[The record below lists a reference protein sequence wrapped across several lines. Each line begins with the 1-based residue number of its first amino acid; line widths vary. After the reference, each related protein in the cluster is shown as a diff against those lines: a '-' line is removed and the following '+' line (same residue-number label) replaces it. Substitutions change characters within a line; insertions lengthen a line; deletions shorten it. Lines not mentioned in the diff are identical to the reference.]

1 MRAAK
6 CRIFI
11 RFTRLH
17 LQATRVARHSLV
29 AHVAASP
36 AAEVLAAPVSSADP
50 LMLRALRGEA
60 VERPPVWMMRQAGR
74 YMKLQVYQ
82 ELVKKHPSFRERSE
96 NVDLSVEITLQP
108 WHAFK
113 PDGVVLF
120 SDILTP
126 LAGMNIPFDIGSGN
140 GPVIFEPI
148 RTMEQVKQVAKLIP
162 QESCAFVGESLKQ
175 GVRGR
180 CLQLGAAEL
189 AGSQHQS
196 AAAVKVAAAVGSSAA
211 VLGFVGAPFTLAT
224 YIVEG
229 GSSKNFA
236 HIKRLAFGQP
246 EVLHAL
252 LDKLADN
259 IADYCRYQADT
270 GAQVIQI
277 FDSWASELMPQDFD
291 VFSGPYINKVI
302 TSFRSTHPHVP
313 IILYISGGGGLLERM
328 AACRPDCISIDQSV
342 DIVDGIKRVGTG
354 FAVQGNMD
362 PGILF
367 GSRSTIEAR
376 VMDVIK
382 KARSQGVR
390 HVMNLGHGVLPGT
403 PEENVATYF
412 EVARTAHQRW

>member
-1 MRAAK
+1 MQTKAFSA
-6 CRIFI
+6 
-11 RFTRLH
+11 TRPSRMET
-17 LQATRVARHSLV
+17 ARVARKV
-29 AHVAASP
+29 TAQATASAP
-36 AAEVLAAPVSSADP
+36 ATPKASVSSGSDP

-74 YMKLQVYQ
+74 YMKVYQ
-82 ELVKKHPSFRERSE
+82 DLVKKHPSFRERSE

-148 RTMEQVKQVAKLIP
+148 RTLEQVKKVSKLIP
-162 QESCAFVGESLKQ
+162 EESCPFVGESLRQ
-175 GVRGR
+175 VR
-180 CLQLGAAEL
+180 E
-189 AGSQHQS
+189 
-196 AAAVKVAAAVGSSAA
+196 AVGSSAA

-259 IADYCRYQADT
+259 VADYCRYQADT

-291 VFSGPYINKVI
+291 VFAGPYIKKVI
-302 TSFRSTHPHVP
+302 NSFRATHPHVP

-328 AACRPDCISIDQSV
+328 AACNPDCVSIDQSV
-342 DIVDGIKRVGTG
+342 DIVDGIKRIGTG

-367 GSRSTIEAR
+367 GSKSTIEAR

>member
-1 MRAAK
+1 MQSFANRQCGRSIVRGFSSPQIAAQPRRDR
-6 CRIFI
+6 CL
-11 RFTRLH
+11 TASAAAE
-17 LQATRVARHSLV
+17 QPA
-29 AHVAASP
+29 VAAQEGG
-36 AAEVLAAPVSSADP
+36 AAAPSSNDP

-74 YMKLQVYQ
+74 YMKVYQ

-96 NVDLSVEITLQP
+96 KVELSVEITLQP

-126 LAGMNIPFDIGSGN
+126 LPGMNISFDIGQGT
-140 GPVIFEPI
+140 GPVIPEPI
-148 RTMEQVKQVAKLIP
+148 RTMEQVDKVTKLNAEATCP
-162 QESCAFVGESLKQ
+162 FVGESLKQ
-175 GVRGR
+175 VR
-180 CLQLGAAEL
+180 Q
-189 AGSQHQS
+189 
-196 AAAVKVAAAVGSSAA
+196 AVDGQAA

-229 GSSKNFA
+229 GSSKNF
-236 HIKRLAFGQP
+236 HNLKRMAFGSP

-252 LDKLADN
+252 LEKLADN
-259 IADYCRYQADT
+259 VADYCRYQADH
-270 GAQVIQI
+270 GAQVVQV
-277 FDSWASELMPQDFD
+277 FDSWASHLMPQDFE
-291 VFSGPYINKVI
+291 VFAAPYTKKVI
-302 TSFRSTHPHVP
+302 DSFRSTHPHVP

-328 AACRPDCISIDQSV
+328 AACGPDCISLDQSV
-342 DIVDGIKRVGTG
+342 DIAEGIDRIGTG

-367 GSRSTIEAR
+367 GSRETIEAR
-376 VMDVIK
+376 VMDVIQ
-382 KARSQGVR
+382 KARSKGVR

-403 PEENVATYF
+403 PEESVATYF